1 MTIQQAVDSGRFHH
15 QWLPDYISV
24 EGDAFDSTSLMKLEK
39 LGHKLRKRGA
49 IGRVNAIMKLP
60 DGSLQGGAD
69 PRGNNSATGY

>member
-1 MTIQQAVDSGRFHH
+1 
-15 QWLPDYISV
+15 
-24 EGDAFDSTSLMKLEK
+24 MKLEK

-69 PRGNNSATGY
+69 KRGNNSAAGY